1 MSNMQLLASGIA
13 ALICVVIAISRAF
26 GRRSTTRIGE
36 DLTVSRTW
44 LIEHSARKSD

>member
-1 MSNMQLLASGIA
+1 MSNMQLLAIGIA
-13 ALICVVIAISRAF
+13 ALVCVAIAFGRAF
-26 GRRSTTRIGE
+26 GRRSTTKIGE